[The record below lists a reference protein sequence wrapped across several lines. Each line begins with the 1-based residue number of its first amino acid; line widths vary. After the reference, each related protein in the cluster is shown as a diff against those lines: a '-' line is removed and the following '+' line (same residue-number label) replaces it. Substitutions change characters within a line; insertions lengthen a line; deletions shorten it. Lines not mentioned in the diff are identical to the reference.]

1 MHKLLTKGVSLSF
14 SCSLCF
20 IALSC
25 SNRSNLTLLPLVLNV
40 LSIVLYFLLHRGRC
54 KFLSVGERTSIE
66 VKFCL
71 DDSYAYCVNKLLSR
85 LEVVIISSLMVGGLL
100 WWNLLQFDL

>member
-1 MHKLLTKGVSLSF
+1 M
-14 SCSLCF
+14 
-20 IALSC
+20 
-25 SNRSNLTLLPLVLNV
+25 LNV
-40 LSIVLYFLLHRGRC
+40 LSIVLHFLLHRGRC

-71 DDSYAYCVNKLLSR
+71 DDSYAYFVNELLSR